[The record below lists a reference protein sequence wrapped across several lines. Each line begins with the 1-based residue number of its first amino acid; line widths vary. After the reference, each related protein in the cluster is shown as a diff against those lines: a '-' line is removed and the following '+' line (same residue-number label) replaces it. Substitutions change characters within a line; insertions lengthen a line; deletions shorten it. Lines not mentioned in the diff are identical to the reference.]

1 MGENVS
7 NCKRVQTGVPRRPL
21 LEESDHRRWQNRPSQ
36 RKLLLFSAAVATEK
50 PPDLLLPW
58 QQWREREGE
67 RGPSISQSEFALLPV
82 LHKEQ
87 TAEWETCRALLGL
100 GSYRRCESTL
110 PPAGPTWQTAVQRW
124 TSFFPSGANHKQS
137 GRLCARSVSQ
147 SHQRPSVLLWDWNPH
162 PSCDWT
168 SCSTC

>member
-1 MGENVS
+1 MYPIVKE
-7 NCKRVQTGVPRRPL
+7 CKQAARGAPFWRSQTTADGKTGRRKGSCSSSPLPSPRRRL
-21 LEESDHRRWQNRPSQ
+21 QICCCHGNSG
-36 RKLLLFSAAVATEK
+36 
-50 PPDLLLPW
+50 
-58 QQWREREGE
+58 EREGE

-87 TAEWETCRALLGL
+87 TAEWETCRGLLGL

-124 TSFFPSGANHKQS
+124 ASFFPSGANHKQS

-147 SHQRPSVLLWDWNPH
+147 SHQRPSVLLLGLEP
-162 PSCDWT
+162 PPFL
-168 SCSTC
+168 